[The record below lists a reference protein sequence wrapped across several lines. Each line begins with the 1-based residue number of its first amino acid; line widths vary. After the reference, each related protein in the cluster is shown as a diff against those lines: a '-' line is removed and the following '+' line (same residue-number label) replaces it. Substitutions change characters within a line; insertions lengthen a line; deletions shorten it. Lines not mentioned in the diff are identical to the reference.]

1 MKQKQN
7 EEVMVSFR
15 ATPEEVKKWRE
26 LAKRDDRSLSSWLR
40 ISARHA
46 AEEDKPKKAD

>member
-1 MKQKQN
+1 MKQKRN
-7 EEVMVSFR
+7 EEVTVSFR
-15 ATPEEVKKWRE
+15 AMPEEVKKWRE

-46 AEEDKPKKAD
+46 AEDNRLTKED